1 MPESI
6 QNRKARHEYE
16 VLDTVEA
23 GLVLRGTE
31 VKSVRQG
38 LANFRDSYA
47 DLRNGELFLV
57 NLHIAP
63 YDHGNR
69 HNAETTRPRK
79 LLLHK
84 AEIRKLAQRKD
95 EKGLTLVPLSLY
107 LKRGLVKVQLALA
120 RGRKQHDKRDAI
132 KQRDI
137 ERELRREGRK
147 R

>member
-1 MPESI
+1 MPDSI
-6 QNRKARHEYE
+6 QNRKARHDYE

-31 VKSVRQG
+31 VKSVRLGQ
-38 LANFRDSYA
+38 ANFRDSYA
-47 DLRNGELFLV
+47 DLKGGELFLM

-69 HNAETTRPRK
+69 FNAESTRPRK

-84 AEIRKLAQRKD
+84 SEIRKLAQRRA
-95 EKGLTLVPLSLY
+95 EQGLTLVPMSIY
-107 LKRGLVKVQLALA
+107 LTRGLVKVQLALA

-132 KQRDI
+132 KRRDI
-137 ERELRREGRK
+137 ERELRRGRA

>member
-16 VLDTVEA
+16 ILDSLEA

-47 DLRNGELFLV
+47 DIRDGELYLI

-69 HNAETTRPRK
+69 FNTEATRPRK

-84 AEIRKLAQRKD
+84 SELRRLAQRKD
-95 EKGLTLVPLSLY
+95 EKGLTLVPLALY
-107 LKRGLVKVQLALA
+107 FNRGLVKVQIALA
-120 RGRKQHDKRDAI
+120 RGKKLYDRRDDIKKRDV
-132 KQRDI
+132 
-137 ERELRREGRK
+137 ERELRREHK

>member
-1 MPESI
+1 MTESI
-6 QNRKARHEYE
+6 QNRKARYEYE

-47 DLRNGELFLV
+47 DLKAGELFLI

-69 HNAETTRPRK
+69 YNAESTRPRK

-84 AEIRKLAQRKD
+84 SEIRKLAQRKD
-95 EKGLTLVPLSLY
+95 EKGLTLVPLSIY
-107 LKRGLVKVQLALA
+107 FKRGMVKVQLALA
-120 RGRKQHDKRDAI
+120 RGKKQYDRRDDI
-132 KQRDI
+132 KKRDI
-137 ERELRREGRK
+137 ERELRREHK

>member
-38 LANFRDSYA
+38 QANFRDSYA
-47 DLRNGELFLV
+47 DLKNGELFLI

-69 HNAETTRPRK
+69 YNTESTRPRK

-107 LKRGLVKVQLALA
+107 FKRGMVKVQLALA
-120 RGRKQHDKRDAI
+120 RGKKLYDRRDDIKKRDV
-132 KQRDI
+132 
-137 ERELRREGRK
+137 ERELRREHK

>member
-1 MPESI
+1 MMESI
-6 QNRKARHEYE
+6 QNRKARHLYE

-31 VKSVRQG
+31 VKSVRLG

-47 DLRNGELFLV
+47 DLKNGELFLI

-69 HNAETTRPRK
+69 FNAESTRPRK

-84 AEIRKLAQRKD
+84 SEIRKFAQRKA
-95 EKGLTLVPLSLY
+95 ENGLTMVPLSIY
-107 LKRGLVKVQLALA
+107 FKRGMVKVQLALA
-120 RGRKQHDKRDAI
+120 RGKKLYDRRDDI
-132 KQRDI
+132 KKRDI
-137 ERELRREGRK
+137 ERELRREHSR

>member
-1 MPESI
+1 MMPDSI
-6 QNRKARHEYE
+6 QNRKARHDYE

-31 VKSVRQG
+31 VKSVRLGQ
-38 LANFRDSYA
+38 ANFRDSYA
-47 DLRNGELFLV
+47 DLKGGELFLM

-69 HNAETTRPRK
+69 FNAESTRPRK

-84 AEIRKLAQRKD
+84 SEIRKLAQRRA
-95 EKGLTLVPLSLY
+95 EQGLTLVPLSIY

-132 KQRDI
+132 KRRDI
-137 ERELRREGRK
+137 ERELRRGRA

>member
-6 QNRKARHEYE
+6 QNRKARHEY
-16 VLDTVEA
+16 VILDSLEA

-47 DLRNGELFLV
+47 DIRNGELFLV

-69 HNAETTRPRK
+69 YNTESTRPRK

-84 AEIRKLAQRKD
+84 AEIRRLAQRKD
-95 EKGLTLVPLSLY
+95 EKGLTLVPLALY
-107 LKRGLVKVQLALA
+107 FKRGMVKVQLAVA
-120 RGRKQHDKRDAI
+120 RGKKLYDRRDDIKKRDV
-132 KQRDI
+132 
-137 ERELRREGRK
+137 ERELRREHK

>member
-1 MPESI
+1 MTESI

-47 DLRNGELFLV
+47 DLKDGELYLI

-69 HNAETTRPRK
+69 FNAESTRPRK

-84 AEIRKLAQRKD
+84 SEIRKLAQRKA
-95 EKGLTLVPLSLY
+95 ENGLTMVPLSIY
-107 LKRGLVKVQLALA
+107 FKRGLVKVQLALA
-120 RGRKQHDKRDAI
+120 RGKKLYDRRDDI
-132 KQRDI
+132 KKRDI
-137 ERELRREGRK
+137 ERELRREHK

>member
-1 MPESI
+1 MMPESI
-6 QNRKARHEYE
+6 QNRKARHDYE

-31 VKSVRQG
+31 VKSVRLGQ
-38 LANFRDSYA
+38 ANFRDSYA
-47 DLRNGELFLV
+47 DLKGGELFLM

-69 HNAETTRPRK
+69 FNAESTRPRK

-84 AEIRKLAQRKD
+84 AEIRKLAQRRA
-95 EKGLTLVPLSLY
+95 EQGLTLVPMSIY

-132 KQRDI
+132 KRRDI
-137 ERELRREGRK
+137 ERELRRGRA